1 MSMNYKP
8 VRISKRD
15 FNAQYKEL
23 QQAMLHTPEKYET
36 LLRKALE
43 AGFPIDFIPRFNKY
57 KSTLFYEALKN
68 NAIYLLPIQQLHLKL
83 GASVNV
89 IDKFGRNALITAVL
103 GKQNVDLIKTIID
116 KTADLNLRDGDKANY
131 YTALDYAVWNYILNP
146 YLINANLFENT
157 VKILLEAGADP
168 NLVQIKNRDFEF
180 VGINKANTYKRLDY
194 IKHLLFIQ
202 SQIHSETKQ
211 KNTMTYEYEL

>member
-1 MSMNYKP
+1 MNYKP
-8 VRISKRD
+8 GRISKRD
-15 FNAQYKEL
+15 FNAKYKEL
-23 QQAMLHTPEKYET
+23 QQAMLHTPEKYEI
-36 LLRKALE
+36 LLSKALE

-57 KSTLFYEALKN
+57 KSTLLYEALKN

-103 GKQNVDLIKTIID
+103 GKQNIDLIKTIID
-116 KTADLNLRDGDKANY
+116 KTADLNLRDGDEANHH
-131 YTALDYAVWNYILNP
+131 TALDYAVWNYILNP
-146 YLINANLFENT
+146 YVINANLFENT